1 MRYYI
6 YVYYKKQAMKYSG
19 PIEDQPE
26 DGFESEE
33 EAEKYLLN
41 KIEEKKGN
49 FFDRAWY
56 NFVILKTYKSKSAV

>member
-1 MRYYI
+1 MR
-6 YVYYKKQAMKYSG
+6 YSG
-19 PIEDQPE
+19 PIVDQPE

-41 KIEEKKGN
+41 KIEERKGS